1 MKKPV
6 TKKTIAVIFEVIAGL
21 LLLINLSN
29 VLVGI
34 DSYFGIFSSISYM
47 LPSVLGSLLLLVIM
61 LSRTSSP
68 RLISAPFFFIGFAD
82 LVKFAYFAII
92 RADVGDDWMVACAIK
107 ISALLACGFISQ
119 GCFKNNKK
127 IRYCLFLPVL
137 PAVYQSL
144 AVINKNDE
152 IFTYGID
159 AYNDMSYFLR
169 LMDAGECLVIL
180 AVTLFAFSQTDLSR
194 LVQSINNVSAKRQAK
209 EKTVVIPRAA
219 WQKNPN
225 LNISLDISQEKTT
238 NKASFAV
245 SLVFFA
251 ISIIL
256 QFVIA
261 LDFVLDNWLDIDN
274 KFCFDHVIYG
284 GSSSVLTFFMIL
296 FIGVELGLCIYYA
309 VKASQRT
316 FMLRN
321 TTAYFLYAL
330 VSHFLL
336 GFIIINV
343 LGGIGEGLFEMLGG
357 FAVYYFST
365 LIILVIFILL
375 LSFAQRGPV
384 FDANGNV
391 VYRQEYRTVMFVLS
405 VLIFLA
411 IGIAIS
417 VSGITYYD
425 IDYEFVDMFG
435 WKNDP
440 IFLHGESGSPIF
452 YDRIFNVIVIIKY
465 IALGLGVG
473 CAIKSANRNN
483 FKTGGKYGKKVRT
496 R

>member
-6 TKKTIAVIFEVIAGL
+6 TDKTIAVIFKVIAGL
-21 LLLINLSN
+21 LVLISLRN
-29 VLVGI
+29 VFVGI
-34 DSYFGIFSSISYM
+34 NSFFGIFSSLNCM

-82 LVKFAYFAII
+82 LVIFAYFAII

-107 ISALLACGFISQ
+107 ISALIVCGFISQ
-119 GCFKNNKK
+119 GCFQNNKK
-127 IRYCLFLPVL
+127 IRCCLFLPVL
-137 PAVYQSL
+137 PAVYQSM
-144 AVINKNDE
+144 AVINKHDE
-152 IFTYGID
+152 IF
-159 AYNDMSYFLR
+159 AYDFEAYKDLSHI
-169 LMDAGECLVIL
+169 LMVMDGGECLVIL
-180 AVTLFAFSQTDLSR
+180 AVALFAFSQTDLSR
-194 LVQSINNVSAKRQAK
+194 LAQSINNVSAKLQAK
-209 EKTVVIPRAA
+209 EKTVVIPRLA
-219 WQKNPN
+219 WQKNS
-225 LNISLDISQEKTT
+225 SLDISQEKIT

-251 ISIIL
+251 ISIIM

-261 LDFVLDNWLDIDN
+261 LVFVLENWFDIG
-274 KFCFDHVIYG
+274 KEFGFDYVIYG
-284 GSSSVLTFFMIL
+284 GTSSTLTVFMIL
-296 FIGVELGLCIYYA
+296 LIGVELGLCIYYA
-309 VKASQRT
+309 IKASQRT
-316 FMLRN
+316 FMLRDI
-321 TTAYFLYAL
+321 TAYFIYAL

-336 GFIIINV
+336 GMIIV
-343 LGGIGEGLFEMLGG
+343 ETLGDIGEGLFEKLGG
-357 FAVYYFST
+357 FGVYFFFAPIF
-365 LIILVIFILL
+365 LMLFILL

-405 VLIFLA
+405 VLFFLA
-411 IGIAIS
+411 VGIAIS

-425 IDYEFVDMFG
+425 FDYGFVDMFG
-435 WKNDP
+435 WKSAP
-440 IFLHGESGSPIF
+440 IYLHGESGKTIF
-452 YDRIFNVIVIIKY
+452 YDSIFNAIVIIKY

>member
-6 TKKTIAVIFEVIAGL
+6 TDKTLAVIFKVIAGL
-21 LLLINLSN
+21 LVLISLKN
-29 VLVGI
+29 VFVGI
-34 DSYFGIFSSISYM
+34 NSFFGIFSSLNCM

-82 LVKFAYFAII
+82 LVIFAYFAII

-107 ISALLACGFISQ
+107 ISALIVCGFISQ
-119 GCFKNNKK
+119 GCFQNNKK

-137 PAVYQSL
+137 PAVYQSM
-144 AVINKNDE
+144 AVINKHDE
-152 IFTYGID
+152 IF
-159 AYNDMSYFLR
+159 AYDFEAYKDLSHI
-169 LMDAGECLVIL
+169 LMVMDGGECLVIL
-180 AVTLFAFSQTDLSR
+180 AVALFAFSQTDLSR
-194 LVQSINNVSAKRQAK
+194 LAQSINNVSAKLQAK
-209 EKTVVIPRAA
+209 EKTIIIPRVA
-219 WQKNPN
+219 WQKNS
-225 LNISLDISQEKTT
+225 SLDISQEKIT

-251 ISIIL
+251 ISIIM

-261 LDFVLDNWLDIDN
+261 LVFVLENWFDIG
-274 KFCFDHVIYG
+274 KEFGFDYVIYG
-284 GSSSVLTFFMIL
+284 GTSSTLTVFMIL
-296 FIGVELGLCIYYA
+296 LIGVELGLCIYYA

-316 FMLRN
+316 FMLRDI
-321 TTAYFLYAL
+321 TAYFIYAL
-330 VSHFLL
+330 ASHFLL
-336 GFIIINV
+336 GMIIV
-343 LGGIGEGLFEMLGG
+343 ETLGDIGEGLFEMLGG
-357 FAVYYFST
+357 FGVYFFFAPIF
-365 LIILVIFILL
+365 LMLFILL

-405 VLIFLA
+405 VLFFLA
-411 IGIAIS
+411 VGIAIS

-425 IDYEFVDMFG
+425 FDYGFVDMFG
-435 WKNDP
+435 WKSAP
-440 IFLHGESGSPIF
+440 IYLHGESGKPIF
-452 YDRIFNVIVIIKY
+452 YDSIFNAIVIIKY

>member
-6 TKKTIAVIFEVIAGL
+6 TDKTIAVIFKVIAGL
-21 LLLINLSN
+21 LVLISLRN
-29 VLVGI
+29 VFVGI
-34 DSYFGIFSSISYM
+34 NSFFGIFSSLNCM

-82 LVKFAYFAII
+82 LVIFAYFAII

-107 ISALLACGFISQ
+107 ISALIVCGFISQ
-119 GCFKNNKK
+119 GCFQNNKK

-137 PAVYQSL
+137 PAVYQSM
-144 AVINKNDE
+144 AVINKHDE
-152 IFTYGID
+152 IF
-159 AYNDMSYFLR
+159 AYDFEAYKDLSHI
-169 LMDAGECLVIL
+169 LMVMDGGECLVIL
-180 AVTLFAFSQTDLSR
+180 AVALFAFSQTDLSR
-194 LVQSINNVSAKRQAK
+194 LAQSINNVSAKLQAK
-209 EKTVVIPRAA
+209 EKTVVIPRLA
-219 WQKNPN
+219 WQKNS
-225 LNISLDISQEKTT
+225 SLDISQEKIT

-251 ISIIL
+251 ISIIM

-261 LDFVLDNWLDIDN
+261 LVFVLENWFDIG
-274 KFCFDHVIYG
+274 KEFGFDYVIYG
-284 GSSSVLTFFMIL
+284 GTSSTLTVFMIL
-296 FIGVELGLCIYYA
+296 LIGVELGLCIYYA
-309 VKASQRT
+309 IKASQRT
-316 FMLRN
+316 FMLRDI
-321 TTAYFLYAL
+321 TAYFIYAL

-336 GFIIINV
+336 GMIIV
-343 LGGIGEGLFEMLGG
+343 ETLGDIGEGLFEKLGG
-357 FAVYYFST
+357 FGVYFFFAPIF
-365 LIILVIFILL
+365 LMLFILL

-405 VLIFLA
+405 VLFFLA
-411 IGIAIS
+411 VGIAIS

-425 IDYEFVDMFG
+425 FDYGFVDMFG
-435 WKNDP
+435 WKSAP
-440 IFLHGESGSPIF
+440 IYLHGESGKPIF
-452 YDRIFNVIVIIKY
+452 YDSIFNAIVIIKY

>member
-1 MKKPV
+1 MKKTV
-6 TKKTIAVIFEVIAGL
+6 TDKTIAVIFKVIAGL
-21 LLLINLSN
+21 LVLISLSN
-29 VLVGI
+29 VFVGI
-34 DSYFGIFSSISYM
+34 NSFFGIFSSLNCM

-82 LVKFAYFAII
+82 LVIFAYFAII
-92 RADVGDDWMVACAIK
+92 RADVGDDWMVACAMK
-107 ISALLACGFISQ
+107 ISALIVCGFISQ
-119 GCFKNNKK
+119 GCFQNNKK

-144 AVINKNDE
+144 DVINKHDE
-152 IFTYGID
+152 IFTYGFD
-159 AYNDMSYFLR
+159 AYKDLSHI
-169 LMDAGECLVIL
+169 LMVMDGGECLVIL
-180 AVTLFAFSQTDLSR
+180 AVALFAFSQTDLSR
-194 LVQSINNVSAKRQAK
+194 LAQSINNVSAKRQAK
-209 EKTVVIPRAA
+209 DRAIVIPRLA
-219 WQKNPN
+219 WQKNS
-225 LNISLDISQEKTT
+225 SLDISQEKIT

-251 ISIIL
+251 ISIIM

-284 GSSSVLTFFMIL
+284 GSSSALTFFMIL

-357 FAVYYFST
+357 FAVYYFSS

-384 FDANGNV
+384 FDVNGNV

-435 WKNDP
+435 WKSAP
-440 IFLHGESGSPIF
+440 IFLHGESGKPIF
-452 YDRIFNVIVIIKY
+452 YDSIFNAIVIIKY

>member
-6 TKKTIAVIFEVIAGL
+6 TDKTIAVIFKVIAGL
-21 LLLINLSN
+21 LVLISLRN
-29 VLVGI
+29 VFVGI
-34 DSYFGIFSSISYM
+34 NSFFGIFSSLNCM

-82 LVKFAYFAII
+82 LVIFAYFAII

-107 ISALLACGFISQ
+107 ISALIVCGFISQ
-119 GCFKNNKK
+119 GCFQNNKK

-137 PAVYQSL
+137 PAVYQSI
-144 AVINKNDE
+144 AVINKRDE
-152 IFTYGID
+152 IF
-159 AYNDMSYFLR
+159 AYDFEAYKDLSHI
-169 LMDAGECLVIL
+169 LMVMDGGEYLVIL
-180 AVTLFAFSQTDLSR
+180 AVALFAFSQTDLSR
-194 LVQSINNVSAKRQAK
+194 LAQSINNVSAKRQAK
-209 EKTVVIPRAA
+209 DRAIVIPCLT
-219 WQKNPN
+219 WQKNS
-225 LNISLDISQEKTT
+225 SLDISQEKIT

-251 ISIIL
+251 ISIIM

-261 LDFVLDNWLDIDN
+261 LVFVLENWFDIG
-274 KFCFDHVIYG
+274 KEFGFDYVIYG
-284 GSSSVLTFFMIL
+284 GTSSTLTVFMIL
-296 FIGVELGLCIYYA
+296 LIGVELGLCIYYA

-316 FMLRN
+316 FMLRDI
-321 TTAYFLYAL
+321 TAYFIYAL

-336 GFIIINV
+336 GMIIV
-343 LGGIGEGLFEMLGG
+343 ETLGDIGEGLFEKLGG
-357 FAVYYFST
+357 FGVYFFFAPIF
-365 LIILVIFILL
+365 LMLFILL

-405 VLIFLA
+405 VLFFLA
-411 IGIAIS
+411 VGIAIS

-425 IDYEFVDMFG
+425 FDYGFVDMFG
-435 WKNDP
+435 WKSAP
-440 IFLHGESGSPIF
+440 IYLYGGSGIGIF
-452 YDRIFNVIVIIKY
+452 YYNIFNAIVIIKY

-473 CAIKSANRNN
+473 CAIESANRNN
-483 FKTGGKYGKKVRT
+483 FKVGGKYGKKVRT

>member
-6 TKKTIAVIFEVIAGL
+6 TDKTLAVIFKVIAGL
-21 LLLINLSN
+21 LVLISLRN
-29 VLVGI
+29 VFVGI
-34 DSYFGIFSSISYM
+34 NSFFGIFSSLNCM

-82 LVKFAYFAII
+82 LVIFAYFAII

-107 ISALLACGFISQ
+107 ISALIVCGFISQ
-119 GCFKNNKK
+119 GCFQNNKK

-137 PAVYQSL
+137 PAVYQSMAL
-144 AVINKNDE
+144 INKHDE
-152 IFTYGID
+152 IF
-159 AYNDMSYFLR
+159 AYDFEAYKDLSHI
-169 LMDAGECLVIL
+169 LMVMDGGECLVIL
-180 AVTLFAFSQTDLSR
+180 AVALFAFSQTDLSR
-194 LVQSINNVSAKRQAK
+194 LAQSINNVSAKLQAK
-209 EKTVVIPRAA
+209 EKTVVIPRLA
-219 WQKNPN
+219 WQKNS
-225 LNISLDISQEKTT
+225 SLDISQEKIT

-251 ISIIL
+251 ISIIM

-261 LDFVLDNWLDIDN
+261 LVFVLENWFDIG
-274 KFCFDHVIYG
+274 KEFGFDYVIYG
-284 GSSSVLTFFMIL
+284 GTSSTLTVFMIL
-296 FIGVELGLCIYYA
+296 LIGVELGLCIYYA

-316 FMLRN
+316 FMLRDI
-321 TTAYFLYAL
+321 TAYFIYAL

-336 GFIIINV
+336 GMIIV
-343 LGGIGEGLFEMLGG
+343 ETLGDIGEGLFEKLGG
-357 FAVYYFST
+357 FGVYFFFAPIF
-365 LIILVIFILL
+365 LMLFILL

-405 VLIFLA
+405 VLFFLA
-411 IGIAIS
+411 VGIAIS

-425 IDYEFVDMFG
+425 FDYGFVDMFG
-435 WKNDP
+435 WKSAP
-440 IFLHGESGSPIF
+440 IYLHGESGKPIF
-452 YDRIFNVIVIIKY
+452 YDSIFNAIVIIKY

>member
-6 TKKTIAVIFEVIAGL
+6 TDKTLAVIFKVIAGL
-21 LLLINLSN
+21 LVLISLRN
-29 VLVGI
+29 VFVGI
-34 DSYFGIFSSISYM
+34 NSFFGIFSSLNCM

-82 LVKFAYFAII
+82 LVIFAYFAII

-107 ISALLACGFISQ
+107 ISALIVCGFISQ
-119 GCFKNNKK
+119 GCFQNNKK

-137 PAVYQSL
+137 PAVYQSM
-144 AVINKNDE
+144 AVINKRDE
-152 IFTYGID
+152 IF
-159 AYNDMSYFLR
+159 AYDFEAYKDLSHI
-169 LMDAGECLVIL
+169 LMVMDGGECLVIL
-180 AVTLFAFSQTDLSR
+180 AVALFAFPQTDLSR
-194 LVQSINNVSAKRQAK
+194 LAQSINNVSAKLQAK
-209 EKTVVIPRAA
+209 EKTVVIPRVA
-219 WQKNPN
+219 WQKNS
-225 LNISLDISQEKTT
+225 SLDISQEKIT
-238 NKASFAV
+238 NKASFAA

-284 GSSSVLTFFMIL
+284 GSSSALTFFMIL

-384 FDANGNV
+384 FDVNGNV

-411 IGIAIS
+411 IGITIS

-435 WKNDP
+435 WKSAP
-440 IFLHGESGSPIF
+440 IFLHGESGKPIF
-452 YDRIFNVIVIIKY
+452 YDSIFNVIVIIKY
-465 IALGLGVG
+465 LALGLGVG

>member
-6 TKKTIAVIFEVIAGL
+6 TEKTIAVIFEVIAGL
-21 LLLINLSN
+21 LVLINLSN

-92 RADVGDDWMVACAIK
+92 RADVGDDWMVACAMK
-107 ISALLACGFISQ
+107 IAALIVCGFISQ

-137 PAVYQSL
+137 PSIYQSI
-144 AVINKNDE
+144 AAINKHDE
-152 IFTYGID
+152 IFAYGFD
-159 AYNDMSYFLR
+159 AYNDMSHILR
-169 LMDAGECLVIL
+169 AMDAGECLVIL
-180 AVTLFAFSQTDLSR
+180 AVALFAFSQTDLSR
-194 LVQSINNVSAKRQAK
+194 LAQSINNVSVKRQPK
-209 EKTVVIPRAA
+209 DKTVVIPRAA
-219 WQKNPN
+219 WQKNPSAD
-225 LNISLDISQEKTT
+225 LSLDISQEKIT

-245 SLVFFA
+245 SLVFFS

-274 KFCFDHVIYG
+274 KFCFDQVIYG
-284 GSSSVLTFFMIL
+284 GSSSVLTFLMIL

-321 TTAYFLYAL
+321 TIAYFLYAL

-336 GFIIINV
+336 GFIILNV

-357 FAVYYFST
+357 FGVYYFSA

-411 IGIAIS
+411 VGIAIS

-435 WKNDP
+435 WKSAP
-440 IFLHGESGSPIF
+440 IYLHGESGSPIF
-452 YDRIFNVIVIIKY
+452 YDSIFNVIVIIKY
-465 IALGLGVG
+465 LALGLGVG

-483 FKTGGKYGKKVRT
+483 FKIGGKYGKKVRT

>member
-6 TKKTIAVIFEVIAGL
+6 TDKTIAVIFKVIAGL
-21 LLLINLSN
+21 LVLISLRN
-29 VLVGI
+29 VFVGI
-34 DSYFGIFSSISYM
+34 NSFFGIFSSLNCM

-82 LVKFAYFAII
+82 LVIFAYFAII

-107 ISALLACGFISQ
+107 ISALIVCGFISQ
-119 GCFKNNKK
+119 GCFQNNKK

-137 PAVYQSL
+137 PAVYQSM
-144 AVINKNDE
+144 AVINKRDE
-152 IFTYGID
+152 IF
-159 AYNDMSYFLR
+159 AYDFEAYKDLSHI
-169 LMDAGECLVIL
+169 LMVMDGGECLVIL
-180 AVTLFAFSQTDLSR
+180 AVALFAFSQTDLSR
-194 LVQSINNVSAKRQAK
+194 LAQSINNVSAKLQAK
-209 EKTVVIPRAA
+209 EKTVVIPRLA
-219 WQKNPN
+219 WQKNS
-225 LNISLDISQEKTT
+225 SLDISQEKIT

-251 ISIIL
+251 ISIIM
-256 QFVIA
+256 QSVIA
-261 LDFVLDNWLDIDN
+261 VVFVFENWFDFDN
-274 KFCFDHVIYG
+274 KFRFDYVFYSGI
-284 GSSSVLTFFMIL
+284 SSILTFFMIL
-296 FIGVELGLCIYYA
+296 LIGVELGLCIHYA

-321 TTAYFLYAL
+321 TTAYFIYAL

-336 GFIIINV
+336 GIIIPEE
-343 LGGIGEGLFEMLGG
+343 LSGIGEGLFEWLSG
-357 FAVYYFST
+357 FAAYFFST
-365 LIILVIFILL
+365 PIILVLFIALI
-375 LSFAQRGPV
+375 SFARRGPV

-391 VYRQEYRTVMFVLS
+391 VYRQEYRAVMFVLS
-405 VLIFLA
+405 VLIFLGV
-411 IGIAIS
+411 GIAIS
-417 VSGITYYD
+417 VSEITYCGF
-425 IDYEFVDMFG
+425 DYGFVDMFG
-435 WKNDP
+435 WKSDP
-440 IFLHGESGSPIF
+440 IYLYGGSGIGIF
-452 YDRIFNVIVIIKY
+452 YYSIFNAIVIIKY

>member
-6 TKKTIAVIFEVIAGL
+6 TEKTIAVIFEVIAGL

-34 DSYFGIFSSISYM
+34 NSYFGIFSSLYYM

-92 RADVGDDWMVACAIK
+92 RAQVGDDWMVASAIK
-107 ISALLACGFISQ
+107 ISTLIVCGFISQ
-119 GCFKNNKK
+119 GCFQNNKK

-144 AVINKNDE
+144 AVINKHDE
-152 IFTYGID
+152 IFTYGFD

-169 LMDAGECLVIL
+169 VMDAGECLVIL
-180 AVTLFAFSQTDLSR
+180 AVALFAFSQTDLSR
-194 LVQSINNVSAKRQAK
+194 LVQSINNVSVKREQK
-209 EKTVVIPRAA
+209 EKTIVIPRVA
-219 WQKNPN
+219 WQKNS
-225 LNISLDISQEKTT
+225 SLDISQEKIT

-245 SLVFFA
+245 SFVFFA
-251 ISIIL
+251 ISIIM

-261 LDFVLDNWLDIDN
+261 LVFVLENWFDFDN
-274 KFCFDHVIYG
+274 KFRFDYMLYSGIT
-284 GSSSVLTFFMIL
+284 SILTFFMIL
-296 FIGVELGLCIYYA
+296 LIGVELGLCIYYA

-316 FMLRN
+316 FMLRD
-321 TTAYFLYAL
+321 TTAYFIYAL

-336 GFIIINV
+336 GIIIPEE
-343 LGGIGEGLFEMLGG
+343 LSGIGEGLFEWLSG
-357 FAVYYFST
+357 FAAYFFSAP
-365 LIILVIFILL
+365 IILVLFIALI
-375 LSFAQRGPV
+375 SFARREPV

-405 VLIFLA
+405 VLIFLGV
-411 IGIAIS
+411 GIAIS
-417 VSGITYYD
+417 VSEITYCGF
-425 IDYEFVDMFG
+425 DYGFVDMFG
-435 WKNDP
+435 WKSDP
-440 IFLHGESGSPIF
+440 IYLYGGSGIGIF
-452 YDRIFNVIVIIKY
+452 YYNIFNAIVIIKY

-473 CAIKSANRNN
+473 CAIESANRNN
-483 FKTGGKYGKKVRT
+483 FKIGGKYGKKVRT

>member
-6 TKKTIAVIFEVIAGL
+6 TDKTIAVIFDVIAGL

-29 VLVGI
+29 VFVGI
-34 DSYFGIFSSISYM
+34 NSYFGIFSSLYYM

-107 ISALLACGFISQ
+107 ISTLIVCGFISQ
-119 GCFKNNKK
+119 GCFQNNKK

-144 AVINKNDE
+144 AVINKHDE
-152 IFTYGID
+152 IFTYGFD

-169 LMDAGECLVIL
+169 VMDAGECLVIL
-180 AVTLFAFSQTDLSR
+180 AVALFAFSQTDLSR
-194 LVQSINNVSAKRQAK
+194 LVQSINNVSAKRQQK
-209 EKTVVIPRAA
+209 DKTIVIPRVD
-219 WQKNPN
+219 WQKN
-225 LNISLDISQEKTT
+225 LSLDISQEKIT

-245 SLVFFA
+245 SFVFFA
-251 ISIIL
+251 ISIIM

-261 LDFVLDNWLDIDN
+261 LVFVLENWFDFDN
-274 KFCFDHVIYG
+274 KFRFDYVFYSGI
-284 GSSSVLTFFMIL
+284 SSILTFFMIL
-296 FIGVELGLCIYYA
+296 LIGVELGLCIYYS

-321 TTAYFLYAL
+321 TTAYFIYAL

-336 GFIIINV
+336 GMIIV
-343 LGGIGEGLFEMLGG
+343 ETLGDIGEGLFEMLGG
-357 FAVYYFST
+357 VAVYYLSAPIF
-365 LIILVIFILL
+365 LMLFILL

-384 FDANGNV
+384 FDANGNA

-405 VLIFLA
+405 VLIFLGV
-411 IGIAIS
+411 GIAIS
-417 VSGITYYD
+417 VSEITYCGF
-425 IDYEFVDMFG
+425 DYGFVDMFG
-435 WKNDP
+435 WKSAP
-440 IFLHGESGSPIF
+440 IYLYGGSGIGIF
-452 YDRIFNVIVIIKY
+452 YYNIFNAIVIIKY

-473 CAIKSANRNN
+473 CAIKSSNRNN

>member
-6 TKKTIAVIFEVIAGL
+6 TDKTIAVIFKVIAGL
-21 LLLINLSN
+21 LVLISLRN
-29 VLVGI
+29 VFVGTN
-34 DSYFGIFSSISYM
+34 SFFGIFSSLNCM

-82 LVKFAYFAII
+82 LVIFAYFAII

-107 ISALLACGFISQ
+107 ISALIVCGFISQ
-119 GCFKNNKK
+119 GCFQNNKK

-137 PAVYQSL
+137 PAVYQSM
-144 AVINKNDE
+144 AVINNRDE
-152 IFTYGID
+152 IF
-159 AYNDMSYFLR
+159 AYDFEAYKDLSHI
-169 LMDAGECLVIL
+169 LMVMDGGECLVIL
-180 AVTLFAFSQTDLSR
+180 AVALFAFSQTDLSR
-194 LVQSINNVSAKRQAK
+194 LAQSINNVSAKLQAK
-209 EKTVVIPRAA
+209 EKTVVIPRLA
-219 WQKNPN
+219 WQKNS
-225 LNISLDISQEKTT
+225 SLDISQEKIT

-251 ISIIL
+251 ISIIM

-261 LDFVLDNWLDIDN
+261 LVFVLENWFDIG
-274 KFCFDHVIYG
+274 KEFGFDYVIYG
-284 GSSSVLTFFMIL
+284 GTSSTLTVFMIL
-296 FIGVELGLCIYYA
+296 LIGVELGLCIYYA

-316 FMLRN
+316 FMLRDI
-321 TTAYFLYAL
+321 TAYFIYAL

-336 GFIIINV
+336 GMIIV
-343 LGGIGEGLFEMLGG
+343 ETLGDIGEGLFEKLGG
-357 FAVYYFST
+357 FGVYFFFAPIF
-365 LIILVIFILL
+365 LMLFILL

-405 VLIFLA
+405 VLFFLA
-411 IGIAIS
+411 VGIAIS

-425 IDYEFVDMFG
+425 FDYGFVDMFG
-435 WKNDP
+435 WKSAP
-440 IFLHGESGSPIF
+440 IYLHGESGKPIF
-452 YDRIFNVIVIIKY
+452 YDSIFNAIVIIKY

-483 FKTGGKYGKKVRT
+483 FKVGGKYGKKVRT

>member
-6 TKKTIAVIFEVIAGL
+6 TDKTIAVIFKVIAGL
-21 LLLINLSN
+21 LLFINLSN

-34 DSYFGIFSSISYM
+34 NSYFGIFSSINYM

-82 LVKFAYFAII
+82 LMKFAYFAII

-107 ISALLACGFISQ
+107 IATLIVCGFISQ
-119 GCFKNNKK
+119 RCNQNSNKM
-127 IRYCLFLPVL
+127 RYCLFLPVL
-137 PAVYQSL
+137 PSIYQSL
-144 AVINKNDE
+144 AVINKHDE
-152 IFTYGID
+152 IFTYGFD

-169 LMDAGECLVIL
+169 VMDAGECLVIL
-180 AVTLFAFSQTDLSR
+180 AVALFAFSQTDLSR
-194 LVQSINNVSAKRQAK
+194 LAQSINNVSAKLQAK
-209 EKTVVIPRAA
+209 EKTVVIPRVA
-219 WQKNPN
+219 WQKNS
-225 LNISLDISQEKTT
+225 SLDISQEKIT
-238 NKASFAV
+238 NKASFAA

-284 GSSSVLTFFMIL
+284 GSSSALTFFMIL

-384 FDANGNV
+384 FDVNGNV

-405 VLIFLA
+405 VLFFLA
-411 IGIAIS
+411 VGIAIS

-425 IDYEFVDMFG
+425 FDYGFVDMFG
-435 WKNDP
+435 WKSAP
-440 IFLHGESGSPIF
+440 IYLHGESGKPIF
-452 YDRIFNVIVIIKY
+452 YDSIFNAIVIIKY

>member
-6 TKKTIAVIFEVIAGL
+6 TDKTLAVIFKVIAGL
-21 LLLINLSN
+21 LVLISLRN
-29 VLVGI
+29 VFVGI
-34 DSYFGIFSSISYM
+34 NSLFGIFSSLNCM

-82 LVKFAYFAII
+82 LVIFAYFAII
-92 RADVGDDWMVACAIK
+92 RAYVGDDWMVACAIK
-107 ISALLACGFISQ
+107 ISALIVCGFISQ
-119 GCFKNNKK
+119 GCFQNNKK

-137 PAVYQSL
+137 PAVYQSM
-144 AVINKNDE
+144 AVINKRDE
-152 IFTYGID
+152 IF
-159 AYNDMSYFLR
+159 AYDFEAYKDLSHI
-169 LMDAGECLVIL
+169 LMVMDGGECLVIL
-180 AVTLFAFSQTDLSR
+180 AVALFAFSQTDLSR
-194 LVQSINNVSAKRQAK
+194 LAQSINNVSAKLQAK
-209 EKTVVIPRAA
+209 EKTVVIPRVA
-219 WQKNPN
+219 WQKNS
-225 LNISLDISQEKTT
+225 SLDISQEKIT
-238 NKASFAV
+238 NKASFAA

-284 GSSSVLTFFMIL
+284 GSSSALTFFMIL

-384 FDANGNV
+384 FDVNGNV

-411 IGIAIS
+411 IGITIS

-435 WKNDP
+435 WKSAP
-440 IFLHGESGSPIF
+440 IFLHGESGKPIF
-452 YDRIFNVIVIIKY
+452 YDSIFNVIVIIKY
-465 IALGLGVG
+465 LALGLGVG

-483 FKTGGKYGKKVRT
+483 FKTGGKYGKKIWT

>member
-6 TKKTIAVIFEVIAGL
+6 TDKTIAVIFKVIAGL
-21 LLLINLSN
+21 LVLISLSN
-29 VLVGI
+29 VFVGI
-34 DSYFGIFSSISYM
+34 NSFFGIFSSLNCM

-82 LVKFAYFAII
+82 LVIFAYFAII

-107 ISALLACGFISQ
+107 IATLIVCGFISQ
-119 GCFKNNKK
+119 RCHQNSNKM
-127 IRYCLFLPVL
+127 RYCLFLPVL
-137 PAVYQSL
+137 PSIYQSL
-144 AVINKNDE
+144 AVINKHNE
-152 IFTYGID
+152 IFTYGFD

-169 LMDAGECLVIL
+169 VMDAGECLVIL
-180 AVTLFAFSQTDLSR
+180 AVALFAFSQTDLSR

-209 EKTVVIPRAA
+209 DRAIVIPRVA
-219 WQKNPN
+219 WQKNS
-225 LNISLDISQEKTT
+225 SLDISQEKIT
-238 NKASFAV
+238 NKASFAA

-251 ISIIL
+251 ISIIM

-261 LDFVLDNWLDIDN
+261 LVFVLENWFDIG
-274 KFCFDHVIYG
+274 KEFGFGYVIYG
-284 GSSSVLTFFMIL
+284 GTSSTLTVFMIL
-296 FIGVELGLCIYYA
+296 LIGVELGLCIYYA

-316 FMLRN
+316 FMLRDI
-321 TTAYFLYAL
+321 TVYFIYAL

-336 GFIIINV
+336 GMIIV
-343 LGGIGEGLFEMLGG
+343 ETLGDIGEGLFEKLGG
-357 FAVYYFST
+357 FGVYFFFAPIF
-365 LIILVIFILL
+365 LMLFILL

-405 VLIFLA
+405 VLFFLA
-411 IGIAIS
+411 VGIAIS

-425 IDYEFVDMFG
+425 FDYGFVDMFG
-435 WKNDP
+435 WKSAP
-440 IFLHGESGSPIF
+440 IYLHGESGKPIF
-452 YDRIFNVIVIIKY
+452 YDSIFNAIVIIKY

-483 FKTGGKYGKKVRT
+483 FKIGGKYGKKVRT

>member
-6 TKKTIAVIFEVIAGL
+6 TDKTIAVIFKVIAGL
-21 LLLINLSN
+21 LVLISLRN
-29 VLVGI
+29 VFVGI
-34 DSYFGIFSSISYM
+34 NSFFGIFSSLNCM

-82 LVKFAYFAII
+82 LVIFAYFAII

-107 ISALLACGFISQ
+107 ISALIVCGFISQ
-119 GCFKNNKK
+119 GCFQNNKK

-137 PAVYQSL
+137 PAVYQSM
-144 AVINKNDE
+144 AVINKHDE
-152 IFTYGID
+152 IF
-159 AYNDMSYFLR
+159 AYDFEAYKDLSHI
-169 LMDAGECLVIL
+169 LMVMDGGECLVIL
-180 AVTLFAFSQTDLSR
+180 AVALFAFSQTDLSR
-194 LVQSINNVSAKRQAK
+194 LAQSINNVSAKLQAK
-209 EKTVVIPRAA
+209 EKTVVIPRLA
-219 WQKNPN
+219 WQKNS
-225 LNISLDISQEKTT
+225 SLDISQEKIT

-251 ISIIL
+251 ISIIM

-261 LDFVLDNWLDIDN
+261 LVFVLENWFDIG
-274 KFCFDHVIYG
+274 KEFGFDYVIYG
-284 GSSSVLTFFMIL
+284 GTSSTLTVFMIL
-296 FIGVELGLCIYYA
+296 LIGVELGLCIYYA

-316 FMLRN
+316 FMLRDI
-321 TTAYFLYAL
+321 TVYFIYAL

-336 GFIIINV
+336 GMIIV
-343 LGGIGEGLFEMLGG
+343 ETLGDIGEGLFEKLGG
-357 FAVYYFST
+357 FGVYFFFAPIF
-365 LIILVIFILL
+365 LMLFILL
-375 LSFAQRGPV
+375 LSFAQREPV

-391 VYRQEYRTVMFVLS
+391 VYRQEYRAVMFVLS
-405 VLIFLA
+405 VLFFLA
-411 IGIAIS
+411 VGIAIS

-425 IDYEFVDMFG
+425 FDYGFVDMFG
-435 WKNDP
+435 WKSAP
-440 IFLHGESGSPIF
+440 IYLYGESGKPIF
-452 YDRIFNVIVIIKY
+452 YDSIFNAIVIIKY

>member
-6 TKKTIAVIFEVIAGL
+6 TDKTIAVIFKVIAGL
-21 LLLINLSN
+21 LVLISLSN
-29 VLVGI
+29 VFVGMN
-34 DSYFGIFSSISYM
+34 SFFGIFSSLNYM

-82 LVKFAYFAII
+82 LVIFAYFVII
-92 RADVGDDWMVACAIK
+92 RADVGDDWMVACAMK
-107 ISALLACGFISQ
+107 ITALIVCGFISQ
-119 GCFKNNKK
+119 GCFQNNKK

-144 AVINKNDE
+144 VVIDRHGE
-152 IFTYGID
+152 IF
-159 AYNDMSYFLR
+159 AYDFEAYKDLSHILR
-169 LMDAGECLVIL
+169 VMDGGECLVIL
-180 AVTLFAFSQTDLSR
+180 AVALFAFSQTDLSR
-194 LVQSINNVSAKRQAK
+194 LAQSINNVSAKRQAK
-209 EKTVVIPRAA
+209 DRAIVIPRLA
-219 WQKNPN
+219 WQKNS
-225 LNISLDISQEKTT
+225 SLDISQEKITS
-238 NKASFAV
+238 KASFAA

-251 ISIIL
+251 ISIIM

-261 LDFVLDNWLDIDN
+261 LVFVLENWFDIG
-274 KFCFDHVIYG
+274 KEFGFDYVIYG
-284 GSSSVLTFFMIL
+284 GTSSTLTVFMIL
-296 FIGVELGLCIYYA
+296 LIGVELGLCIYYV

-336 GFIIINV
+336 GFIILNV

-357 FAVYYFST
+357 FGVYYLSAPIF
-365 LIILVIFILL
+365 LLLFILL

-405 VLIFLA
+405 VLFFLA
-411 IGIAIS
+411 VGIAIS

-425 IDYEFVDMFG
+425 FNYGFVDMFG
-435 WKNDP
+435 WKSAP
-440 IFLHGESGSPIF
+440 IYLHGESGKPIF
-452 YDRIFNVIVIIKY
+452 YDSIFNAIVIIKY

-483 FKTGGKYGKKVRT
+483 FKIGGKYGKKVRT

>member
-6 TKKTIAVIFEVIAGL
+6 TDKTLAVIFKVIAGL
-21 LLLINLSN
+21 LVLISLRN
-29 VLVGI
+29 VFVGI
-34 DSYFGIFSSISYM
+34 NSFFGIFSSLNCM
-47 LPSVLGSLLLLVIM
+47 LPSVLGSLLLPVIM

-82 LVKFAYFAII
+82 LVIFAYFAII
-92 RADVGDDWMVACAIK
+92 RADVGDDWMVACAMK
-107 ISALLACGFISQ
+107 IAALIVCGFISQ
-119 GCFKNNKK
+119 GCFQNNKK

-137 PAVYQSL
+137 PAVYQSM
-144 AVINKNDE
+144 AVINKRDE
-152 IFTYGID
+152 IF
-159 AYNDMSYFLR
+159 AYDFEAYKDLSHI
-169 LMDAGECLVIL
+169 LMVMDGGECLVIL
-180 AVTLFAFSQTDLSR
+180 AVALFAFSQTDLSR
-194 LVQSINNVSAKRQAK
+194 LAQSINNVSAKLQAK
-209 EKTVVIPRAA
+209 EKTVVIPRVA
-219 WQKNPN
+219 WQKNS
-225 LNISLDISQEKTT
+225 SLDISQEKIT

-245 SLVFFA
+245 SFVFFA
-251 ISIIL
+251 ISIIM

-261 LDFVLDNWLDIDN
+261 LVFVLENWFDFDN
-274 KFCFDHVIYG
+274 KFRFDYVFYSGI
-284 GSSSVLTFFMIL
+284 SSILTFFMIL
-296 FIGVELGLCIYYA
+296 LIGVELGLCIYYA

-321 TTAYFLYAL
+321 TTAYFIYAL

-336 GFIIINV
+336 GIIIPEE
-343 LGGIGEGLFEMLGG
+343 LGDIGEGLFEKLGG
-357 FAVYYFST
+357 FGVYFFFAPIF
-365 LIILVIFILL
+365 LMLFILL
-375 LSFAQRGPV
+375 LSFAQREPV

-405 VLIFLA
+405 VLFFLA
-411 IGIAIS
+411 VGIAIS

-425 IDYEFVDMFG
+425 FDYGFVDMFG
-435 WKNDP
+435 WKSAP
-440 IFLHGESGSPIF
+440 IYLHGESGKPIF
-452 YDRIFNVIVIIKY
+452 YDSIFNAIVIIKY

>member
-6 TKKTIAVIFEVIAGL
+6 TDKTIAVIFKVIAGL
-21 LLLINLSN
+21 LILINLSN
-29 VLVGI
+29 VFVGI
-34 DSYFGIFSSISYM
+34 NSYFGIFSSLYYM

-92 RADVGDDWMVACAIK
+92 RADVGDDWMVASAIK
-107 ISALLACGFISQ
+107 ISTLIVCGFISQ
-119 GCFKNNKK
+119 GCFQNNKK

-144 AVINKNDE
+144 VVINKHDE
-152 IFTYGID
+152 IFTYGFD

-169 LMDAGECLVIL
+169 VMDAGECLVII
-180 AVTLFAFSQTDLSR
+180 AVALFAFSQTDLSR
-194 LVQSINNVSAKRQAK
+194 LVQSINNVSVKREQK
-209 EKTVVIPRAA
+209 EKTSVIPRVT
-219 WQKNPN
+219 WQKNP
-225 LNISLDISQEKTT
+225 SLDISQEKIT

-245 SLVFFA
+245 SFVFFA

-274 KFCFDHVIYG
+274 KFCFDYVIYG
-284 GSSSVLTFFMIL
+284 GSSSALTVFMIL

-321 TTAYFLYAL
+321 TTAYFIYAL
-330 VSHFLL
+330 ASQFLL
-336 GFIIINV
+336 GIMIVDV

-357 FAVYYFST
+357 LAVYFFSAPIFLVLFVV
-365 LIILVIFILL
+365 LIG
-375 LSFAQRGPV
+375 FARRGPV
-384 FDANGNV
+384 FDVNGNA

-405 VLIFLA
+405 VLLFLA
-411 IGIAIS
+411 VGIGIS

-435 WKNDP
+435 WKSAP
-440 IFLHGESGSPIF
+440 IYLHGESGNPIF
-452 YDRIFNVIVIIKY
+452 YDSIFNVIVIIKY

-473 CAIKSANRNN
+473 CAIESANRNN
-483 FKTGGKYGKKVRT
+483 FKIGGKYGKKVRT

>member
-6 TKKTIAVIFEVIAGL
+6 TDKTIAVIFKVIAGL
-21 LLLINLSN
+21 LVLISLSN
-29 VLVGI
+29 VFVGI
-34 DSYFGIFSSISYM
+34 NSFFGIFSSLNCM

-82 LVKFAYFAII
+82 LVIFAYFAII
-92 RADVGDDWMVACAIK
+92 RADVGDDWMVACAMK
-107 ISALLACGFISQ
+107 ITALIVCGFISQ
-119 GCFKNNKK
+119 GCFQNNKK

-144 AVINKNDE
+144 DVINKHDE
-152 IFTYGID
+152 IF
-159 AYNDMSYFLR
+159 AYDFEAYKDLSHI
-169 LMDAGECLVIL
+169 LMVMDGGECLVIL
-180 AVTLFAFSQTDLSR
+180 AVALFAFSQTDLSR
-194 LVQSINNVSAKRQAK
+194 LAQSINNVSAKLQAK
-209 EKTVVIPRAA
+209 EKTVVVPRLA
-219 WQKNPN
+219 WQKNS
-225 LNISLDISQEKTT
+225 SLDISQEKIT
-238 NKASFAV
+238 NKASFAA

-251 ISIIL
+251 ISIIM

-261 LDFVLDNWLDIDN
+261 LVFVLENWFDIG
-274 KFCFDHVIYG
+274 KEFGFSYVIYG
-284 GSSSVLTFFMIL
+284 GTSSTLTVFMIL
-296 FIGVELGLCIYYA
+296 LIGVELGLCIYYV

-321 TTAYFLYAL
+321 TTAYFIYAL

-336 GFIIINV
+336 GMIIV
-343 LGGIGEGLFEMLGG
+343 ETLGDIGEGLFEMLGG
-357 FAVYYFST
+357 FGVYYLSAPIF
-365 LIILVIFILL
+365 LLLFILL

-405 VLIFLA
+405 VLFFLA
-411 IGIAIS
+411 VGIAIS

-425 IDYEFVDMFG
+425 FNYGFVDMFG
-435 WKNDP
+435 WKSAP
-440 IFLHGESGSPIF
+440 IYLHGESGKPIF
-452 YDRIFNVIVIIKY
+452 YDSIFNTIVIIKY

-483 FKTGGKYGKKVRT
+483 FKVGGKYGKKVRT

>member
-6 TKKTIAVIFEVIAGL
+6 TDKTLAVIFKVIAGL
-21 LLLINLSN
+21 LVLISLSN
-29 VLVGI
+29 VFVGI
-34 DSYFGIFSSISYM
+34 DSYFGIFSSLNYM

-82 LVKFAYFAII
+82 LVIFAYFAII

-107 ISALLACGFISQ
+107 ISALIVCGFISQ
-119 GCFKNNKK
+119 GCFQNNKK
-127 IRYCLFLPVL
+127 IRYFLFLPVL

-144 AVINKNDE
+144 AVINKHDE
-152 IFTYGID
+152 IF
-159 AYNDMSYFLR
+159 AYDFEAYKDLSHILR
-169 LMDAGECLVIL
+169 VMDAGECLVIL
-180 AVTLFAFSQTDLSR
+180 AVALFAFSQTDLSR
-194 LVQSINNVSAKRQAK
+194 LAQNINNVSAKRQAK
-209 EKTVVIPRAA
+209 EKPIVIPRVA
-219 WQKNPN
+219 WQKNPSVD
-225 LNISLDISQEKTT
+225 LSLDISQEKIT

-274 KFCFDHVIYG
+274 KFCFDYVIYG
-284 GSSSVLTFFMIL
+284 GSSSALTVFMIL

-321 TTAYFLYAL
+321 TTAYFIYAL
-330 VSHFLL
+330 ASQFLL
-336 GFIIINV
+336 GIMIVDV
-343 LGGIGEGLFEMLGG
+343 LGGIGEGLFEMLGAV
-357 FAVYYFST
+357 AVYFLSAPIY
-365 LIILVIFILL
+365 LMLFILL

-384 FDANGNV
+384 FDANGNA

-405 VLIFLA
+405 VLLFLA
-411 IGIAIS
+411 VGIGIS

-435 WKNDP
+435 WKSAP
-440 IFLHGESGSPIF
+440 IYLHGESGNPIF
-452 YDRIFNVIVIIKY
+452 YDSIFNVIVIIKY

-483 FKTGGKYGKKVRT
+483 FKTGGKYGKNVRA

>member
-6 TKKTIAVIFEVIAGL
+6 TDKTLAVIFKVIAGL
-21 LLLINLSN
+21 LVLISLRN
-29 VLVGI
+29 VFVGI
-34 DSYFGIFSSISYM
+34 NSFFGIFSSLNCM

-82 LVKFAYFAII
+82 LVIFAHFAII

-107 ISALLACGFISQ
+107 ISALIVCGFISQ
-119 GCFKNNKK
+119 GCFQNNKK

-137 PAVYQSL
+137 PAVYQSM
-144 AVINKNDE
+144 AVVNKRDE
-152 IFTYGID
+152 IF
-159 AYNDMSYFLR
+159 AYDFEAYKDLSHI
-169 LMDAGECLVIL
+169 LMVMDGGECLVIL
-180 AVTLFAFSQTDLSR
+180 AVALFAFSQTDLSR

-209 EKTVVIPRAA
+209 DRAIVIPRLA
-219 WQKNPN
+219 WQKNS
-225 LNISLDISQEKTT
+225 SLDISQEKIT
-238 NKASFAV
+238 NKASFAA

-284 GSSSVLTFFMIL
+284 GSSSALTFFMIL

-384 FDANGNV
+384 FDVNGNV

-411 IGIAIS
+411 IGITIS

-435 WKNDP
+435 WKSAP
-440 IFLHGESGSPIF
+440 IFLHGESGKPIF
-452 YDRIFNVIVIIKY
+452 YDSIFNVIVIIKY
-465 IALGLGVG
+465 LALGLGVG

>member
-6 TKKTIAVIFEVIAGL
+6 TDKTIAVIFKVIAGL
-21 LLLINLSN
+21 LVLISLSN
-29 VLVGI
+29 VFVGI
-34 DSYFGIFSSISYM
+34 NSFFGIFSSLNCM
-47 LPSVLGSLLLLVIM
+47 LPTVLGSLLLLVIM

-82 LVKFAYFAII
+82 LVIFAYFAII
-92 RADVGDDWMVACAIK
+92 KADVGDDWMVACAIK
-107 ISALLACGFISQ
+107 ISALIVCGFISQ
-119 GCFKNNKK
+119 GCFQNNKK

-137 PAVYQSL
+137 PAVYQSM
-144 AVINKNDE
+144 AVINKRDE
-152 IFTYGID
+152 IF
-159 AYNDMSYFLR
+159 AYDFEAYKDLSHI
-169 LMDAGECLVIL
+169 LMVMDGGECLVIL
-180 AVTLFAFSQTDLSR
+180 AVALFAFSQTDLSR
-194 LVQSINNVSAKRQAK
+194 LAQSINNVSAKLQAK
-209 EKTVVIPRAA
+209 EKTVVIPRLA
-219 WQKNPN
+219 WQKNS
-225 LNISLDISQEKTT
+225 SLDISQEKIT

-251 ISIIL
+251 ISIIM

-261 LDFVLDNWLDIDN
+261 LVFVLENWFDIG
-274 KFCFDHVIYG
+274 KEFGFDYVIYG
-284 GSSSVLTFFMIL
+284 GTSSTLTVFMIL
-296 FIGVELGLCIYYA
+296 LIGVELGLCIYYA

-316 FMLRN
+316 FMLRDI
-321 TTAYFLYAL
+321 TAYFIYAL

-336 GFIIINV
+336 GMIIV
-343 LGGIGEGLFEMLGG
+343 ETLGDIGEGLFEKLGG
-357 FAVYYFST
+357 FGVYFFFAPIF
-365 LIILVIFILL
+365 LMLFILL

-405 VLIFLA
+405 VLLFLA
-411 IGIAIS
+411 VGIAIS

-425 IDYEFVDMFG
+425 FNYGFVDMFG
-435 WKNDP
+435 WKSAP
-440 IFLHGESGSPIF
+440 IYLHGESGKPIF
-452 YDRIFNVIVIIKY
+452 YDSIFNVIVIIKY

-483 FKTGGKYGKKVRT
+483 FKVGGKYGKKVRT

>member
-6 TKKTIAVIFEVIAGL
+6 TDKTLAVIFKVIAGL
-21 LLLINLSN
+21 LVLISLRN
-29 VLVGI
+29 VFVGI
-34 DSYFGIFSSISYM
+34 NSFFGIFSSLNCM
-47 LPSVLGSLLLLVIM
+47 LPSVLGSLLLRVIM

-82 LVKFAYFAII
+82 LVIFAYFAII

-107 ISALLACGFISQ
+107 ISALIVCGFISQ
-119 GCFKNNKK
+119 GCFQNNKK

-137 PAVYQSL
+137 PAVYQSM
-144 AVINKNDE
+144 AVINKRDE
-152 IFTYGID
+152 IF
-159 AYNDMSYFLR
+159 AYDFEAYKDLSHI
-169 LMDAGECLVIL
+169 LMVMDGGECLVIL
-180 AVTLFAFSQTDLSR
+180 AVALFAFSQTDLSR

-209 EKTVVIPRAA
+209 DRAIVIPRLA
-219 WQKNPN
+219 WQKNS
-225 LNISLDISQEKTT
+225 SLDISQEKIT
-238 NKASFAV
+238 NKASFAA

-284 GSSSVLTFFMIL
+284 GSSSALTFFMIL

-411 IGIAIS
+411 IGITIS

-435 WKNDP
+435 WKSAP
-440 IFLHGESGSPIF
+440 IFLHGESGKPIF
-452 YDRIFNVIVIIKY
+452 YDSIFNVIVIIKY
-465 IALGLGVG
+465 LALGLGVG

>member
-6 TKKTIAVIFEVIAGL
+6 TDKTVAVIFKVIAGL
-21 LLLINLSN
+21 LVLISLSN
-29 VLVGI
+29 VFVGI
-34 DSYFGIFSSISYM
+34 NSFFGIFSSLNCM

-82 LVKFAYFAII
+82 LVIFAYFAII

-107 ISALLACGFISQ
+107 ISALIVCGFISQ
-119 GCFKNNKK
+119 GCFQNNKK
-127 IRYCLFLPVL
+127 IRYCLFLPIL

-144 AVINKNDE
+144 TVINKHDE
-152 IFTYGID
+152 IF
-159 AYNDMSYFLR
+159 AYDFEAYKDLSHI
-169 LMDAGECLVIL
+169 LMVMDGGECLVIL
-180 AVTLFAFSQTDLSR
+180 AVALFAFSQTDLSR
-194 LVQSINNVSAKRQAK
+194 LVQSVNNVSAKR
-209 EKTVVIPRAA
+209 KTKDRAIVIPRLA
-219 WQKNPN
+219 WQKN
-225 LNISLDISQEKTT
+225 LSLDISQEKITS
-238 NKASFAV
+238 KASFAA

-251 ISIIL
+251 ISIIM

-261 LDFVLDNWLDIDN
+261 LVFVLENWFDIDN
-274 KFCFDHVIYG
+274 KFCFDHMIYG
-284 GSSSVLTFFMIL
+284 GSSSALTVFMIL
-296 FIGVELGLCIYYA
+296 LIGVELGLCIYYA

-316 FMLRN
+316 FMLRD

-330 VSHFLL
+330 VSHFLF

-343 LGGIGEGLFEMLGG
+343 LGNIGEGLFEMLGG
-357 FAVYYFST
+357 FGVYYLSAPIF
-365 LIILVIFILL
+365 LLLFILL

-405 VLIFLA
+405 VLFFLA
-411 IGIAIS
+411 VGIAIS

-425 IDYEFVDMFG
+425 FNYGFVDMFG
-435 WKNDP
+435 WKSAP
-440 IFLHGESGSPIF
+440 IFLHGESGKPIY
-452 YDRIFNVIVIIKY
+452 YDSIFNAIVIIKY

-483 FKTGGKYGKKVRT
+483 FKVGGKYGKKVRT

>member
-6 TKKTIAVIFEVIAGL
+6 TDKTIAVIFKVIAGL
-21 LLLINLSN
+21 LVLISLRN
-29 VLVGI
+29 VFVGI
-34 DSYFGIFSSISYM
+34 NSFFGIFSSLNCM

-68 RLISAPFFFIGFAD
+68 RLISAPFFFIGFTD
-82 LVKFAYFAII
+82 LVIFAYFAII

-107 ISALLACGFISQ
+107 ISALIVCGFISQ
-119 GCFKNNKK
+119 GCFQNNKK
-127 IRYCLFLPVL
+127 IRCCLFLPVL
-137 PAVYQSL
+137 PAVYQSM
-144 AVINKNDE
+144 AVINKHDE
-152 IFTYGID
+152 IF
-159 AYNDMSYFLR
+159 AYDFEAYKDLSHI
-169 LMDAGECLVIL
+169 LMVMDGGECLVIL
-180 AVTLFAFSQTDLSR
+180 AVALFAFSQTDLSR
-194 LVQSINNVSAKRQAK
+194 LAQSINNVSAKLQAK
-209 EKTVVIPRAA
+209 EKTVVIPRLV
-219 WQKNPN
+219 WQKNS
-225 LNISLDISQEKTT
+225 SLDISQEKIT

-251 ISIIL
+251 ISIIM

-261 LDFVLDNWLDIDN
+261 LVFVLENWFDIG
-274 KFCFDHVIYG
+274 KEFGFDYVIYG
-284 GSSSVLTFFMIL
+284 GTSSTLTVFMIL
-296 FIGVELGLCIYYA
+296 LIGVELGLCIYYA

-316 FMLRN
+316 FMLRDI
-321 TTAYFLYAL
+321 TAYFIYAL

-336 GFIIINV
+336 GMIIV
-343 LGGIGEGLFEMLGG
+343 ETLGDIGEGLFEKLGG
-357 FAVYYFST
+357 FGVYFFFAPIF
-365 LIILVIFILL
+365 LMLFILL

-405 VLIFLA
+405 VLFFLA
-411 IGIAIS
+411 VGIAIS

-425 IDYEFVDMFG
+425 FDYGFVDMFG
-435 WKNDP
+435 WKSAP
-440 IFLHGESGSPIF
+440 IYLHGESGKPIF
-452 YDRIFNVIVIIKY
+452 YDSIFNAIVIIKY

-483 FKTGGKYGKKVRT
+483 FKVGGKYGKKVRT